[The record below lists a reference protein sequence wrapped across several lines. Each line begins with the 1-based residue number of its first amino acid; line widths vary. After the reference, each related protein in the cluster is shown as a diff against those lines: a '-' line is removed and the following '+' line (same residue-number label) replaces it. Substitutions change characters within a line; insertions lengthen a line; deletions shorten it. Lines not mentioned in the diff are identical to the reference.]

1 MAMIHDPGCDPYKE
15 MWAEQATQARH
26 RARMR
31 RRQLITNAVG
41 YALVLGGM
49 AWVCLRWLS

>member
-1 MAMIHDPGCDPYKE
+1 MIHDPGCDPYE
-15 MWAEQATQARH
+15 DIWAEQATQARH
-26 RARMR
+26 RARTR
-31 RRQLITNAVG
+31 RRDQLITNAVG